1 MRSYAIVPPMLL
13 DSRQRRLKVHNRNR
27 LYEDPMAEYKE
38 LQNVNIWTPGEKRVF
53 RERFFQHPKNF
64 SFIASALERKVML
77 VIMYPS
83 SMKFAASVLTRN
95 GTLEMSH
102 PKLSYTL

>member
-1 MRSYAIVPPMLL
+1 MLL

-38 LQNVNIWTPGEKRVF
+38 LQMVNIWNKGEKRVF

-64 SFIASALERKVML
+64 SFIASALDRKVTL
-77 VIMYPS
+77 PLRGLCLYTIL
-83 SMKFAASVLTRN
+83 FAFYLQFYKHV
-95 GTLEMSH
+95 
-102 PKLSYTL
+102 K

>member
-38 LQNVNIWTPGEKRVF
+38 LQMVNIWNKGEKRVF

-64 SFIASALERKVML
+64 SFIASALDRKVTFTM
-77 VIMYPS
+77 MWP
-83 SMKFAASVLTRN
+83 ASTRRVFVQYVL
-95 GTLEMSH
+95 LF
-102 PKLSYTL
+102 